1 MASVAAAGSGRQQML
16 QLNGRLAAYLDAV
29 RRLQEANGELEEKV
43 RALAARKVVTRHA
56 LRAHDPRLTPVREQ
70 LTELIR
76 ENGRITLAIE
86 SAKLAAEDFRLRY
99 ESELSMRQMAE
110 SDLLSLKVLK
120 RQYEATTRGT
130 LVRDH
135 KALTEEKIA
144 LQKNHEEEI
153 TSLRKL
159 IASRTTKV
167 DVKATEAVSLAQAMT
182 DIRSAYE
189 TMIQRSCSEVED
201 WYQKQVELKQ
211 TGSVVPQGSPR
222 TAALT
227 QGQKQSLTLRVELEA
242 LLMLRANL
250 EQRLLEVQR
259 EYQGKLHSLS
269 QAAVKLEGELA
280 GLRKNVLQQ
289 GIDYQVLLSTKVQLE
304 HEILSYKALLE
315 GASIETR
322 PISSSV
328 TSIKLSANERIS
340 DTSPLM
346 PSPHALSSSSSSTVE
361 VRQTTDLEGSPDK
374 MMLLHGNSSN
384 CPDEGSADT
393 AGPTDVRSR
402 SPEVLPVSSGLT
414 AEARGEA
421 TLESSLV
428 VETSSSEDPS
438 CIEAALDCGDSVFT
452 SVIMSVESE
461 GSLDFLSSAELMG
474 PVSESML
481 LSLEDTME
489 GSGAVSGDM
498 MTTEGLVTSR
508 CTVNSGDVLGTGTS
522 DGLVLSAGVL
532 TEGGSLSSSSVLS
545 SSSSQGSSDRG
556 RLLRQSVC
564 EIHTIT

>member
-452 SVIMSVESE
+452 SVII
-461 GSLDFLSSAELMG
+461 
-474 PVSESML
+474 
-481 LSLEDTME
+481 
-489 GSGAVSGDM
+489 
-498 MTTEGLVTSR
+498 R
-508 CTVNSGDVLGTGTS
+508 YY
-522 DGLVLSAGVL
+522 
-532 TEGGSLSSSSVLS
+532 
-545 SSSSQGSSDRG
+545 G
-556 RLLRQSVC
+556 RIWCRVR
-564 EIHTIT
+564 